1 MKNLIKIAWRNC
13 WRNTL
18 RSGIVIG
25 AIIIGVWGALFI
37 MGLMNGF
44 MDQRVDKMVDL
55 ELGDIQVHTASFDS
69 NSEITNALTDVEPMI
84 ESLKS
89 NNKVKAYS
97 PRFVTD
103 AYVMSAHGQRG
114 VKLIGVNPELEGQT
128 LGLKERVIEGSFLES
143 DLSYPVLIGKKM
155 AEKLKLRLDSKLQI
169 SFTNVDEEQVSKTF
183 KVCGIFNA
191 GDDAYDGYT
200 IFVPQDRINKL
211 TGVALIHELVV
222 KVKDPEQIDQVVQ
235 DMQNVNSKDLIESW
249 KTRFPTVAYSLDMA
263 DTIAYVLMMIIV
275 LALSFGIIN
284 TLIMSIL
291 ERQQE
296 LGVLMAIGMKKSKVR
311 LMILTESF
319 IYGLIGAPIGA
330 FLGFLTVQYFITV
343 GLDLSSVGEGM
354 AAFGYDPIL
363 HFTMDPKY
371 YFIFILFVLVA
382 TVLGGLYPS
391 RMATKLN
398 PVEAI
403 RSI

>member
-1 MKNLIKIAWRNC
+1 
-13 WRNTL
+13 
-18 RSGIVIG
+18 
-25 AIIIGVWGALFI
+25 
-37 MGLMNGF
+37 
-44 MDQRVDKMVDL
+44 
-55 ELGDIQVHTASFDS
+55 
-69 NSEITNALTDVEPMI
+69 
-84 ESLKS
+84 
-89 NNKVKAYS
+89 
-97 PRFVTD
+97 
-103 AYVMSAHGQRG
+103 
-114 VKLIGVNPELEGQT
+114 
-128 LGLKERVIEGSFLES
+128 
-143 DLSYPVLIGKKM
+143 M

-200 IFVPQDRINKL
+200 IFVPQDRVDRL
-211 TGVALIHELVV
+211 TGEHLIHEIVLKVDTEENIDKVV
-222 KVKDPEQIDQVVQ
+222 SELQGLHTG
-235 DMQNVNSKDLIESW
+235 DLIESW
-249 KTRFPTVAYSLDMA
+249 KTRFPSIAYSLDMA
-263 DTIAYVLMMIIV
+263 DTIAYVLMLIIV

-311 LMILTESF
+311 FMIITESF
-319 IYGLIGAPIGA
+319 IYGVIGAPIGA
-330 FLGFLTVQYFITV
+330 FLGYLTVQYFTVV

-371 YFIFILFVLVA
+371 YFIFIAFVLVA
-382 TVLGGLYPS
+382 TVIGGLYPS